1 MKSTALALVA
11 ALAAAAA
18 NAADTPNDATP
29 ITRAANAA
37 VLGQFPFADTRDF
50 EDAKRGFLGTIPDAE
65 IRGADGRVL
74 WSLKP
79 FEFLKGDTAP
89 ATVNPSLWRMARL
102 NMNHGLFR
110 VTDRIYQVRGFDV
123 ANMTIVEGETGLIII
138 DPMTIPE
145 AAKVGLELYY
155 KHRPRRP
162 VAAVI
167 YTHAHIDHFGGA
179 RGVISDADVASGKVA
194 VVAPDGFMEH
204 ATAEN
209 VLAGN
214 AMSRRAQYMFGIQLL
229 PGDRGPVDAGIG
241 KTVSRGAPGLI
252 APTDLITK
260 MVDTRRI
267 DGVDIE
273 FQLAPNSESPAEMHL
288 YFPQFR
294 VLDMAENATR
304 TLHNFLT
311 LRGAQVRDGAAWS
324 RYLGEALRLYGDRT
338 DILIAQHNWPTFD
351 PTRARELLANQRD
364 LYKYIN
370 DQSLRLLNQGL
381 KPADISAALGP
392 PPGLE
397 SDWATHG
404 YYGTISH
411 NAKAVYQK
419 YLGWYDANPA
429 NLNPLPTVEQAKKTV
444 AYMGGAQALLEHA
457 RADYDK
463 GEYRWVAHVTSQL
476 VFADPANREAREL
489 GASALEQLGYQSES
503 GIWRDVYLTGAL
515 ELRQGPP
522 KQAGLTTLSPDV
534 LKGVSLEQFFD
545 FLGVRLNGPRAAGKK
560 MVMNWT
566 FTDQGETF
574 VLNLDHSA
582 LTWLKEGANPKA
594 NVTLT
599 LDRPTLDAVILK
611 QLSFPDAVKEG
622 RVRVQGDPRKLIEF
636 LTLLDDFSPTFPI
649 VEPATNPPPGR
660 AN

>member
-1 MKSTALALVA
+1 MKPTI
-11 ALAAAAA
+11 LAAAVTIATGSANAAEPATPVTQAA
-18 NAADTPNDATP
+18 NAA
-29 ITRAANAA
+29 
-37 VLGQFPFADTRDF
+37 LLKQLPFADRRDF
-50 EDAKRGFLGTIPDAE
+50 KDAMRGYLGSIPGGE
-65 IRGADGRVL
+65 IKAADGRVL
-74 WSLKP
+74 WDQKA
-79 FEFLKGDTAP
+79 FAFLESDIVP
-89 ATVNPSLWRMARL
+89 PTVNPSLWRMAQL
-102 NMNHGLFR
+102 NTYHGLFK
-110 VTDRIYQVRGFDV
+110 VTDRVYQVRGLDV
-123 ANMTIVEGETGLIII
+123 ANMTIVEGDTGLIII
-138 DPMTIPE
+138 DTMTIPE
-145 AAKVGLELYY
+145 AAKAGLDLYY
-155 KHRPRRP
+155 AHRPRKP

-167 YTHAHIDHFGGA
+167 YTHAHADHFGGV
-179 RGVISDADVASGKVA
+179 RGLISDADVAAGKVT
-194 VVAPDGFMEH
+194 VIAPDGFMEH

-214 AMSRRAQYMFGIQLL
+214 AMSRRAQYQFGTLL
-229 PGDRGPVDAGIG
+229 PPGERGLVDAGLG

-260 MVDTRRI
+260 PTDTRRV

-273 FQLAPNSESPAEMHL
+273 FQLAPDSESPAEMHL

-294 VLDMAENATR
+294 LLDMAENATH
-304 TLHNFLT
+304 TLHNLYT

-324 RYLGEALRLYGDRT
+324 RYLGEALKLYGDRT
-338 DILIAQHNWPTFD
+338 DILIAQHHWPTFD
-351 PTRARELLANQRD
+351 AKRARELLANQRD

-370 DQSLRLLNQGL
+370 DQSLRLANQGL
-381 KPADISAALGP
+381 KPADISAALKS

-429 NLNPLPTVEQAKKTV
+429 NLDPLPTVEQAKKTV
-444 AYMGGAQALLEHA
+444 AYMGGAAAVLERA
-457 RADYDK
+457 RADYAK
-463 GEYRWVAHVTSQL
+463 GEYRWVAQVTSQL

-489 GASALEQLGYQSES
+489 GANSLEQLGYQVES
-503 GIWRDVYLTGAL
+503 AIWRDAYLTGAL

-560 MVMNWT
+560 MMMNWA
-566 FTDQGETF
+566 FADRNETY
-574 VLNLDHSA
+574 VLNLEHSA
-582 LTWLKEGANPKA
+582 LTWLKDVPSQKA
-594 NVTLT
+594 DVSIF
-599 LDRPTLDAVILK
+599 LDRPTLDAVVLK

-622 RVRVQGDPRKLIEF
+622 RVRVQGDPHKLIEF

-649 VEPATNPPPGR
+649 VEPATNPSLGR